1 MRRTM
6 AKASLHTALNLL
18 FFTLIGTALLAITY
32 QLTHE
37 PIARSEEKEK
47 LKLVTQ
53 IAPTETYDNDIIKDT
68 IDLAADKLLGNDGAS
83 IAYLGRLKDQPSI
96 AVLQVIAPDGYS
108 GKIRLIISI
117 RSDGQGNGKIGGV
130 RVISHKETPGLGD
143 YIEITK
149 NKWITVFDGTSL
161 DNPKDAGWK
170 VKKDGGQFDY
180 MAGATITPRAV
191 VKAVH
196 KALQYFAQHRDEM
209 YKSHTPANVQAGQS
223 EGVNK

>member
-6 AKASLHTALNLL
+6 AKASFITALNLL
-18 FFTLIGTALLAITY
+18 VFALIGTALLAITY
-32 QLTHE
+32 ELTHD

-53 IAPTETYDNDIIKDT
+53 IAPAETYDNDIIKDSAQ
-68 IDLAADKLLGNDGAS
+68 LPADDLLGNADTS

-108 GKIRLIISI
+108 GKISLIISI
-117 RSDGQGNGKIGGV
+117 HSDGRIGGV

-143 YIEITK
+143 YIEIAK
-149 NKWITVFDGTSL
+149 NKWITVFDGKSL
-161 DNPKDAGWK
+161 DDPKDADWK
-170 VKKDGGQFDY
+170 VKKDGGSFDY

-196 KALQYFAQHRDEM
+196 KALQYFALHREEMFKSNPLSKDE
-209 YKSHTPANVQAGQS
+209 AGQS
-223 EGVNK
+223 EGEKK